1 MKMIKNN
8 SAVKADTTSD
18 LWEKMNK
25 LTVGECFF
33 QIRNGANI
41 KQGVADGGFP
51 ITRIETI
58 ANDRFNRDRMGYA
71 GITDADKYQSYILE
85 DGDLLMSHINSVQ
98 YLGRTVLY
106 HKQEN
111 EKIIHGMNLLA
122 MKANRDILNPAYAQ
136 YYFRSIPFREQIRQI
151 TKKSVNQASFTV
163 SDLKKIPMQVPSL
176 LEQCNAV
183 ETLDRVNK
191 LLELHQ
197 HQLQKLD
204 ELIKARF
211 VEMFGD
217 PVGNT
222 KAYYVATL
230 QELICK
236 GYITYHLD
244 GNHGSD
250 YPKSDE
256 FVEAGTPYISAN
268 CIVNGEVDFSKA
280 KYLTLERANKLRKG
294 IAQNEDVLFAHN
306 ATVGPTVVLH
316 TTKEKVIL
324 GTSLTAYRCNKE
336 KILPSYLK
344 SYMLSD
350 GFIRQYSNE
359 MKQTTRNQVPITAQ
373 KKYLFLIPPIGLQNQ
388 FATFV
393 NQVDKSK
400 VAVQKSLDEAQL
412 LFDSLMQ
419 QYFE

>member
-1 MKMIKNN
+1 MRIKDICSGVTDGSHNPPQGLEN
-8 SAVKADTTSD
+8 SDYLMLSSKNVFDDKITFDSPRYLSQIDFEQESKRTRIKSGDVLLTIVG
-18 LWEKMNK
+18 
-25 LTVGECFF
+25 TVGRAAVVGENMPQFTLQRSVAVLHPNVEICDSRYLMYAL
-33 QIRNGANI
+33 QANRNHIESRA
-41 KQGVADGGFP
+41 KGVAQKGIYLKEVAD
-51 ITRIETI
+51 IELQIPLLSEQTHRVKVLDKI
-58 ANDRFNRDRMGYA
+58 AFV
-71 GITDADKYQSYILE
+71 IK
-85 DGDLLMSHINSVQ
+85 
-98 YLGRTVLY
+98 
-106 HKQEN
+106 
-111 EKIIHGMNLLA
+111 
-122 MKANRDILNPAYAQ
+122 
-136 YYFRSIPFREQIRQI
+136 F
-151 TKKSVNQASFTV
+151 
-163 SDLKKIPMQVPSL
+163 
-176 LEQCNAV
+176 
-183 ETLDRVNK
+183 
-191 LLELHQ
+191 HQ
-197 HQLQKLD
+197 KQLQKLD
-204 ELIKARF
+204 ELVKARF

-244 GNHGSD
+244 GNHGGD

-256 FVEAGTPYISAN
+256 FVEAGIPYISAN

-294 IAQNEDVLFAHN
+294 IAQNGDVLFAHN

-344 SYMLSD
+344 TYMLSD

-400 VAVQKSLDEAQL
+400 AVEGLYSSLCL
-412 LFDSLMQ
+412 
-419 QYFE
+419 